1 VDELEHNDTKEMI
14 PRKTQLANKF
24 YILRLDF
31 SGLSQVATRSSEEFK
46 RAFNDLIN
54 AALVKFC
61 DANPQTGIV
70 LLKKGGFSQPIDE
83 NAKKSF
89 VALCNYLEVKEMPL
103 MILIDEYDSFLNAV
117 IGNKEFTRDPDQLK
131 QMEFTFK
138 AFFSN
143 IKSLLGLNR
152 RVFIAGVTPM
162 ELSMHTSGFNVGYNN
177 LQACDCPNLFGFTES
192 DVKGVSNF

>member
-1 VDELEHNDTKEMI
+1 MAPRRFGKSLLLDTLACYYDISRAEKFEEDFGKRWIGQVDELEHNDTKEMI

-89 VALCNYLEVKEMPL
+89 VALCNYLEVKEMP
-103 MILIDEYDSFLNAV
+103 V
-117 IGNKEFTRDPDQLK
+117 
-131 QMEFTFK
+131 
-138 AFFSN
+138 
-143 IKSLLGLNR
+143 
-152 RVFIAGVTPM
+152 
-162 ELSMHTSGFNVGYNN
+162 
-177 LQACDCPNLFGFTES
+177 C
-192 DVKGVSNF
+192 